1 MTGSDAATSQAGS
14 VRLTFAY
21 DNGGLRLVSRTPR
34 RKPPPPTAPLDRE
47 PPPNTVVVELRS
59 QQDAVQY
66 RQLLTDPIPQS
77 LEVIDPDGQ
86 FRRVAY
92 ARPTGGFSVVVPRP
106 AAAAV
111 VVVLAGP
118 QVELAQPGL
127 APPPGVPPGWRELA
141 RLTLGGG
148 RDGHG

>member
-1 MTGSDAATSQAGS
+1 MTASDAVTSQARS

-21 DNGGLRLVSRTPR
+21 DDGGLRLVSRTPR

-59 QQDAVQY
+59 RENVVQY
-66 RQLLTDPIPQS
+66 RQLLTDPIPQT

-92 ARPTGGFSVVVPRP
+92 AHPTGGFSVVVPRP
-106 AAAAV
+106 ATAAV
-111 VVVLAGP
+111 VVVSAGP
-118 QVELAQPGL
+118 RAELAQPGL
-127 APPPGVPPGWRELA
+127 APPPGAPPGWRELA
-141 RLTLGGG
+141 RLALGGG
-148 RDGHG
+148 RDGHE